1 MSKSTKPPIPYTY
14 QNLVTSMF
22 NPSAI
27 HTKDTALFNYY
38 VRYLFEKILSVFEF
52 INLPE
57 EWSDTYF
64 KYVLF
69 GYGFLCV
76 FDTDTYGVIPQ
87 QCTLSDTHT
96 IFYQPS
102 EAIVTNP
109 VLNSLR
115 LKIGKECELIRLQ
128 PDYGGVLDIVCTYAD
143 LLAVALETANINLM
157 NSKASFIF
165 MATNKSQAETYKKLY
180 DELAGGKPFSIVDKN
195 LLNEDGSKNWDFFM
209 QNVGQ
214 NYITDR
220 ILNDMK
226 TIEDQF
232 NTKIGIPNAN
242 TQKRERLISSEV
254 MANDVDTKALVNVW
268 LDTVKSDMSKV
279 NDRYGLNLD
288 VRYRYEQTFKQEP
301 EDTDDGNEY

>member
-1 MSKSTKPPIPYTY
+1 MKSNNPPYSYNFI
-14 QNLVTSMF
+14 NLFLSRF

-27 HTKDTALFNYY
+27 HTKDTALFNYF
-38 VRYLFEKILSVFEF
+38 VRYLFQKIISVYEF
-52 INLPE
+52 RNIP
-57 EWSDTYF
+57 DTWAENYF

-69 GYGFLCV
+69 GYGHLAV
-76 FDTDTYGVIPQ
+76 FDTDEYGVICQ
-87 QCTLSDTHT
+87 ECTLSNTHT

-102 EAIVTNP
+102 EVLIANP
-109 VLNSLR
+109 VLKELR
-115 LKIGKECELIRLQ
+115 LKIGRDCELVKLQ
-128 PDYGGVLDIVCTYAD
+128 PDYMGVMDIITVYAD

-165 MATNKSQAETYKKLY
+165 MAQNKAEAETYKKLY
-180 DELAGGKPFSIVDKN
+180 DELSGGKPFAIVSKT
-195 LLNEDGSKNWDFFM
+195 LMNEDGSKNWDFFV

-232 NTKIGIPNAN
+232 NTKVGIPNAN

-254 MANDVDTKALVNVW
+254 MANDIDTKALVNVW
-268 LDTVKSDMSKV
+268 LDTMKTDLAKV
-279 NDRYGLNLD
+279 NEHYGLDIQVN
-288 VRYRYEQTFKQEP
+288 YRYEMNFEQNRE
-301 EDTDDGNEY
+301 EDNGNEY